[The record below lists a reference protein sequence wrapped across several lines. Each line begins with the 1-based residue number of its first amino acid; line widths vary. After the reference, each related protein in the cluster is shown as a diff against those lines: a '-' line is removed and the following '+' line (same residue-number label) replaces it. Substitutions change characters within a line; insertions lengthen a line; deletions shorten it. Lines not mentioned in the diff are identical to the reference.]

1 MKKLLAACLACLLLA
16 GCAAAPG
23 MDAEDPALERAA
35 SETGFASLPE
45 TEALP
50 ALSVPAVVTEG
61 QPWTEDGEL
70 PTVPRELRGWDQEAE
85 PVALLDWTEDA
96 ALYGLAGQADRL
108 LLQWGDT
115 LAEFDW
121 PYRTPHALNPQIW
134 QVVYN
139 DFVAQVVV
147 CYYGTGTG
155 VAVEQLHIVEKN
167 QDGTLT
173 DYCLPEGDL
182 CGQQLTQALRLE
194 TVGER
199 TFAVLGRE
207 LLEITDMIEDRA
219 PPQGL
224 IAGSIVQFDVDPH
237 DAYGVPIRFHGS
249 AWLEGEDYPP
259 TVWYAADISAQ
270 VLYEN
275 GTFTLSGLHL
285 DGIEE

>member
-1 MKKLLAACLACLLLA
+1 MKNLLAASLICLLLA
-16 GCAAAPG
+16 GCSAAPAV
-23 MDAEDPALERAA
+23 DAEDPAEKTA
-35 SETGFASLPE
+35 SETASAFLPE
-45 TEALP
+45 TEDP
-50 ALSVPAVVTEG
+50 PTLSVPAVVAEG

-96 ALYGLAGQADRL
+96 ALYGLAGQTDRL

-194 TVGER
+194 TVGAGPLRFWAGNCWRSR
-199 TFAVLGRE
+199 T
-207 LLEITDMIEDRA
+207 
-219 PPQGL
+219 
-224 IAGSIVQFDVDPH
+224 
-237 DAYGVPIRFHGS
+237 
-249 AWLEGEDYPP
+249 
-259 TVWYAADISAQ
+259 
-270 VLYEN
+270 
-275 GTFTLSGLHL
+275 
-285 DGIEE
+285 

>member
-1 MKKLLAACLACLLLA
+1 MKKLLAVCLACLFLA

-23 MDAEDPALERAA
+23 MDAEDPALEKAA

-61 QPWTEDGEL
+61 RPWTEDGEL

-194 TVGER
+194 TVGGADLRGIGPGAAGDHGHDRGPGPAPGTDCREHR
-199 TFAVLGRE
+199 TV
-207 LLEITDMIEDRA
+207 
-219 PPQGL
+219 
-224 IAGSIVQFDVDPH
+224 
-237 DAYGVPIRFHGS
+237 
-249 AWLEGEDYPP
+249 
-259 TVWYAADISAQ
+259 
-270 VLYEN
+270 
-275 GTFTLSGLHL
+275 
-285 DGIEE
+285 